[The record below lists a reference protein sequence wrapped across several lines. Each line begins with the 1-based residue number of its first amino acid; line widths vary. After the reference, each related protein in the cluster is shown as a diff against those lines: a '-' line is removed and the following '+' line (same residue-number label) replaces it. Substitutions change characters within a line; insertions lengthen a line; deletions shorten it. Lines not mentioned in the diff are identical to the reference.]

1 MPPDRSL
8 HAVLTADIV
17 NSTGLGSRM
26 ESLLQQEL
34 QLALSPYA
42 VEFYRGDSFQAYL
55 DRPEGALR
63 IALLCRA
70 LAISLPER
78 SGTEKDMPDESM
90 AVSDIRISIGLGTVQ
105 LPVKAPGTAKG
116 EAFLLSGRGLDD
128 IQRTERRLAILC
140 GHAVANIGLEA
151 MAYHLDAI
159 FRTMTAKQAAA
170 ICWLLRGATQQEVT
184 GQLNK
189 SKSTVSQLVSA
200 GNWAEIEKILQQFDM
215 LIKELS

>member
-1 MPPDRSL
+1 MHSRRSI

-26 ESLLQQEL
+26 ERLLQQEL
-34 QLALSPYA
+34 QRDLSAYQ

-63 IALLCRA
+63 VALLCRA
-70 LAISLPER
+70 MAISLPER
-78 SGTEKDMPDESM
+78 SGAGKETPDESM
-90 AVSDIRISIGLGTVQ
+90 AISDIRISIGLGSVE
-105 LPVKAPGTAKG
+105 LPVQAPGTAKG
-116 EAFLLSGRGLDD
+116 EAFLLSGRGLDE
-128 IQRTERRLAILC
+128 IQRTDRRLAILS
-140 GHAVANIGLEA
+140 GHAMADIGLEA

-159 FRTMTAKQAAA
+159 FRAMTAKQAAA
-170 ICWLLRGATQQEVT
+170 IGWLLRGATQQEAT

-200 GNWAEIEKILQQFDM
+200 GNWAEIEKILQQFEM
-215 LIKELS
+215 LIKELP